1 MSDRNG
7 MLVTGCLSVN
17 LRKPNHYKVYNWT
30 YTMMVV
36 VVVVVMVMVVRMMMV
51 MVVMMI

>member
-1 MSDRNG
+1 MSDRND
-7 MLVTGCLSVN
+7 MLVSGRLSVN

-36 VVVVVMVMVVRMMMV
+36 VVVVVMVI
-51 MVVMMI
+51 VMMI